1 MTFILAHHC
10 IRWLWVLSILTLA
23 GCSVDSNSP
32 AGSSIPQRRDS
43 FHLVE
48 LSDVKQQ
55 TLSYAFERSG
65 TLRALREAR
74 IISQEEGAVLRVLA
88 REGDDVA
95 TGDVLVRLDDRVL
108 AAELDKAAAKRRQ
121 FESDVKRLER
131 LRKKDLSSE
140 EALTKLKTDL
150 RIAAAEQRLLETRHD
165 YMTITAPFAGTISER
180 LVNAGD
186 VAPKHQHLMT
196 LVDSSSLVTDVS
208 VSELLLPGL
217 QVGDEVSVSID
228 ALGRRDLPGVISRIY
243 PTIDPKTR
251 RGKLEVVLEQVP
263 ASARAGQF
271 CRVVITSRRT
281 DAVTI
286 PLAALRRDE
295 QGEYVYVVDADLHIN
310 RRDIRTGLR
319 LSDSV
324 EVIFGVNA
332 AERVVTSGFLG
343 LRDGQKVKPVT
354 PTAALSRT
362 HGG

>member
-1 MTFILAHHC
+1 
-10 IRWLWVLSILTLA
+10 LT
-23 GCSVDSNSP
+23 GCSADSNSK
-32 AGSSIPQRRDS
+32 AGSSQPQRRDS
-43 FHLVE
+43 SHLVE
-48 LSDVKQQ
+48 VGDVKQQ

-74 IISQEEGAVLRVLA
+74 IISQEEGAVLQVLA

-108 AAELDKAAAKRRQ
+108 AAELDKAVAQHRQ
-121 FESDVKRLER
+121 FESDVKRLQR

-140 EALTKLKTDL
+140 EALTKAKTDL
-150 RIAAAEQRLLETRHD
+150 QIAAAEERLLETRYA
-165 YMTITAPFAGTISER
+165 YMTINAPFSGTVSER

-196 LVDSSSLVTDVS
+196 LVDSSSLITDVS

-217 QVGDEVSVSID
+217 QVGDEVLVSID
-228 ALGRRDLPGVISRIY
+228 ALGKRRLPGVISSIY

-271 CRVVITSRRT
+271 CRVIITSRRT
-281 DAVTI
+281 DAITI

-295 QGEYVYVVDADLHIN
+295 QGEYVFVLDTQQQIH
-310 RRDIRTGLR
+310 RRGIRAGLR

-324 EVIFGVNA
+324 EVVSGVSA
-332 AERVVTSGFLG
+332 GERVVTSGFLG

-354 PTAALSRT
+354 NTTALRAT
-362 HGG
+362 HGD